1 MKNKKQ
7 ENCKTGINQKLTIP
21 TILMSIEEAITT
33 IAIQRLTV
41 TTTMAMPTVTIR
53 SVSYSNTI
61 SDGIFYGIY
70 PVKVLVLKRFIPS
83 KVI

>member
-1 MKNKKQ
+1 
-7 ENCKTGINQKLTIP
+7 
-21 TILMSIEEAITT
+21 MSIEEAITT
-33 IAIQRLTV
+33 IAIQHLTV
-41 TTTMAMPTVTIR
+41 TTTMAMPTATIP

>member
-1 MKNKKQ
+1 
-7 ENCKTGINQKLTIP
+7 
-21 TILMSIEEAITT
+21 
-33 IAIQRLTV
+33 
-41 TTTMAMPTVTIR
+41 MAMPTVTIR